1 MVVTGRTE
9 QRYKEDE
16 KGKCAQK
23 ENKIK
28 EEKQHKIKR

>member
-1 MVVTGRTE
+1 MVIRGRTE
-9 QRYKEDE
+9 QRYKEDV

-28 EEKQHKIKR
+28 ENSTK